1 MKDGH
6 LKSVEMIEPVHL
18 ALTDTQVGLV
28 SPFSTTGQKS
38 FSQDTIFEV
47 NTRQEVI
54 AAAGI
59 AAACERTTIRSSGTR
74 CEKNEG
80 S

>member
-28 SPFSTTGQKS
+28 SPFSTTGAEIVFTRYKVLKS
-38 FSQDTIFEV
+38 THG
-47 NTRQEVI
+47 RKLLLLP
-54 AAAGI
+54 G
-59 AAACERTTIRSSGTR
+59 
-74 CEKNEG
+74 
-80 S
+80 